1 MAHPPPGGGL
11 NTTYS
16 LYFGFNGTGTG
27 TTPPPPGSAS
37 TGPFTK
43 LDYTLFAVAGPTP
56 TFTVTNGNVT
66 VSGAGAFPLAFGSL
80 ISGTATLTNT
90 GVGAQPFSPTA
101 NLFETFNVCT
111 AAGQGNAGFGQALCT
126 GNESGFFLVPP
137 PGTINLVVGNFSA
150 TTSITSFDGTFLNI
164 NGGGGNLA
172 LENRVP
178 EPMSLTLLGVGL
190 LGLAGL
196 SRRKLIKRSEL
207 PPGSVETMSGGLA
220 RPPLSF
226 FAAPRRREMFPRCG
240 IGSCG
245 VPRPSLGGYV
255 TGTGPMDRVTAAGGR
270 SCCLSVSGGG
280 RELPRRVVTS
290 TGPLSRLCSMLSRL
304 CSTRPLRRSRTSAC
318 RTADALN
325 HSESASS
332 SAMDSHASCRQRTFT
347 SGDDTTET
355 AASAVAGR
363 L

>member
-1 MAHPPPGGGL
+1 MTKTITRYVGTVAAIALLLSGAWCSSAFAAPLTFVWNPAGTLPPLVGGPIGPANNFNVADFASVTIGPTGNFSEVGYLSVLQFLNGGAPAPQTGL
-11 NTTYS
+11 NSTYS

-27 TTPPPPGSAS
+27 TVPPPAGSSS
-37 TGPFTK
+37 TGPFTS
-43 LDYTLFAVAGPTP
+43 LNYTLFAVAGPTP

-126 GNESGFFLVPP
+126 GNESGFFVVPP

-150 TTSITSFDGTFLNI
+150 TTSVTSFDGTFLNI
-164 NGGGGNLA
+164 NGGGGNLT

-196 SRRKLIKRSEL
+196 RRKKLIKR
-207 PPGSVETMSGGLA
+207 
-220 RPPLSF
+220 
-226 FAAPRRREMFPRCG
+226 
-240 IGSCG
+240 
-245 VPRPSLGGYV
+245 
-255 TGTGPMDRVTAAGGR
+255 
-270 SCCLSVSGGG
+270 
-280 RELPRRVVTS
+280 
-290 TGPLSRLCSMLSRL
+290 
-304 CSTRPLRRSRTSAC
+304 
-318 RTADALN
+318 
-325 HSESASS
+325 
-332 SAMDSHASCRQRTFT
+332 
-347 SGDDTTET
+347 
-355 AASAVAGR
+355 
-363 L
+363 

>member
-1 MAHPPPGGGL
+1 MTKTITRYVGTVAAIALLLSGAWCSLASAAPITFVWNPAGTLPPLVGGLIGSANNFNVADFASVTIAPNGNFSEVGYLSVLQFLNGGAPAPQGGL

-43 LDYTLFAVAGPTP
+43 LDYTLFAVASPMP

-111 AAGQGNAGFGQALCT
+111 AVGQGNAGFGQALCT

-137 PGTINLVVGNFSA
+137 PSTINLVVGNFSA
-150 TTSITSFDGTFLNI
+150 TTSVTSFDGTFLNI
-164 NGGGGNLA
+164 NGGGGNLT

-196 SRRKLIKRSEL
+196 GRRKSIKR
-207 PPGSVETMSGGLA
+207 
-220 RPPLSF
+220 
-226 FAAPRRREMFPRCG
+226 
-240 IGSCG
+240 
-245 VPRPSLGGYV
+245 
-255 TGTGPMDRVTAAGGR
+255 
-270 SCCLSVSGGG
+270 
-280 RELPRRVVTS
+280 
-290 TGPLSRLCSMLSRL
+290 
-304 CSTRPLRRSRTSAC
+304 
-318 RTADALN
+318 
-325 HSESASS
+325 
-332 SAMDSHASCRQRTFT
+332 
-347 SGDDTTET
+347 
-355 AASAVAGR
+355 
-363 L
+363 